1 MVVTVGVAG
10 VGAGVGVGDEW
21 TDSSDGAADAAAVSW
36 IT

>member
-10 VGAGVGVGDEW
+10 VGAGGVGDEW